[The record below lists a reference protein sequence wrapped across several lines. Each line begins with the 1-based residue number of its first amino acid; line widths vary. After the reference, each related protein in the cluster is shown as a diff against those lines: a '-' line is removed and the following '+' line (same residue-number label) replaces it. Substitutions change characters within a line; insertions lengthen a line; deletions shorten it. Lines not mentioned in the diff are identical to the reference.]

1 MKGKILTWDEF
12 REYCKEDAYHWHVSG
27 YKSTDVTEED
37 ILGEYSEDYFED
49 DSNADYDDLSSCFT
63 AKEFASKTLEYLREI
78 ENEERKGKNMIK
90 VKTFFFPGGR
100 DKRRASVKMG
110 TAYIQRYDNKNERGQ
125 G

>member
-12 REYCKEDAYHWHVSG
+12 REYCKEDAYHWYESG

-37 ILGEYSEDYFED
+37 ILDEYSEDYFED

-78 ENEERKGKNMIK
+78 ENEE
-90 VKTFFFPGGR
+90 
-100 DKRRASVKMG
+100 
-110 TAYIQRYDNKNERGQ
+110 
-125 G
+125 